1 MPQGVLVKRKRMNS
15 GWYLAALAVLFVSL
29 NAQLASAQTKVS
41 ILHAVI
47 GPKQVPLWV
56 AHEQGLFAKQG
67 IDVQLGLFDG
77 RLPGH
82 RQITGDNP
90 FGALG
95 IPVAIGG
102 ATEGRD
108 FKLLVA
114 FSSAGAATAHLVARS
129 GVKTS
134 DDLRGKRIGT
144 NRIGTGFWL
153 TAILALEHFGLDP
166 NRDRI
171 SFAEVGGGALRLV
184 QALEAGEIDAAVL
197 DPAQSTQLRAKG
209 FALLLDMSATN
220 IPGVQDALAVAGPFL
235 REHPDVVEKVVAGL
249 MEGIAFSL
257 SPRNK
262 EIVLKTLMAR
272 LNISSPAA
280 AESAYQEG
288 LARVNRTPYV
298 SVAAAQ
304 RYQRVLGLNDPRVL
318 NVKVEDLLE
327 DRFVRKLDES
337 GAIDRLYSTYGVK

>member
-1 MPQGVLVKRKRMNS
+1 M
-15 GWYLAALAVLFVSL
+15 AALAVFFVLL
-29 NAQLASAQTKVS
+29 NAQLALAQTKVS
-41 ILHAVI
+41 ILHSVI
-47 GPKQVPLWV
+47 GPKQVPLWI

-67 IDVQLGLFDG
+67 IDVQLGLFEG

-82 RQITGDNP
+82 RQITGDSP

-102 ATEGRD
+102 GAERRD
-108 FKLLVA
+108 LKLLVA

-129 GVKTS
+129 GIKTA
-134 DDLRGKRIGT
+134 DDLREKRVGV
-144 NRIGTGFWL
+144 NRIGTGFWIAAVL
-153 TAILALEHFGLDP
+153 GLEHLGLDL

-171 SFAEVGGGALRLV
+171 SFVEVGGGGLRLV

-209 FALLLDMSATN
+209 FSLLLDMSTTN
-220 IPGVQDALAVAGPFL
+220 IPGIQDALAVAGPYL

-249 MEGIAFSL
+249 VEGIAFSL

-272 LNISSPAA
+272 LNISSSPAA
-280 AESAYQEG
+280 EIAYQEA
-288 LARVNRTPYV
+288 LARVNRMPYV
-298 SVAAAQ
+298 SIAAAQ

-318 NVKVEDLLE
+318 SVKVEDLLE

-337 GAIDRLYSTYGVK
+337 GAIDRLYRTYGVK